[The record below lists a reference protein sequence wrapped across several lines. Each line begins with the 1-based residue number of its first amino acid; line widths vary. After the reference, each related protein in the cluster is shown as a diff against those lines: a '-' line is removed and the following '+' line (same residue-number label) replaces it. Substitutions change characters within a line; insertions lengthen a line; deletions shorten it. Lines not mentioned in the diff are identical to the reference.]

1 MTADE
6 IEKLAR
12 DRKPL
17 PEHTTL
23 PESCLYEAMAW
34 LWDAYRA
41 QRVDRAQAHASKMR
55 ILRQFAEFS
64 AAYQKYCETFREQQD
79 NIRRIGTLRTSI
91 AREPDERERLRLC
104 IQAIAA
110 MTGDRVF
117 EKTELR
123 RLEEIKDDRSQ

>member
-23 PESCLYEAMAW
+23 PESCLYETMAG

-41 QRVDRAQAHASKMR
+41 QHLDRTQAHAAKMR

-64 AAYQKYCETFREQQD
+64 ASYRKYCEAFREQQD
-79 NIRRIGTLRTSI
+79 NIRRIGTLRTAI
-91 AREPDERERLRLC
+91 AREKMHYDLRTIQRKHKRALDEVVIEC
-104 IQAIAA
+104 HP
-110 MTGDRVF
+110 
-117 EKTELR
+117 EK
-123 RLEEIKDDRSQ
+123 

>member
-23 PESCLYEAMAW
+23 PESCLYETLAW

-41 QRVDRAQAHASKMR
+41 QRVDREQAHASKMR

-64 AAYQKYCETFREQQD
+64 AYDKYCETFREQQD
-79 NIRRIGTLRTSI
+79 NIRRIGTLRTAI
-91 AREPDERERLRLC
+91 VRETDERERLRLC

-123 RLEEIKDDRSQ
+123 RLEEI

>member
-1 MTADE
+1 MTAAE

-12 DRKPL
+12 DRMQL
-17 PEHTTL
+17 SENSTL
-23 PESCLYEAMAW
+23 PESCLYETLAG

-41 QRVDRAQAHASKMR
+41 QRVDREQAHASKMR

-64 AAYQKYCETFREQQD
+64 AAYDKYCETFREQQD
-79 NIRRIGTLRTSI
+79 NIRRIGTLRTAI

-104 IQAIAA
+104 IQAIGA

-117 EKTELR
+117 EKTEME
-123 RLEEIKDDRSQ
+123 RLEDHHG

>member
-1 MTADE
+1 MTTDE
-6 IEKLAR
+6 IEMLAR

-23 PESCLYEAMAW
+23 PESCLYETMAG

-41 QRVDRAQAHASKMR
+41 QHLDKTQAHATKMR

-64 AAYQKYCETFREQQD
+64 AAYRKYCEAFREQQD
-79 NIRRIGTLRTSI
+79 NIRKLGTLRTEI

-104 IQAIAA
+104 IQAIAV
-110 MTGDRVF
+110 MSGDKVF
-117 EKTELR
+117 LKTELER
-123 RLEEIKDDRSQ
+123 MEDYHG